1 MMSVWFMQASY
12 HPPHAVSRHEGEESG
27 KVEAEEG
34 EGEFGGV
41 VSEEVAFRAFEVA
54 SIESHPRIEVF
65 PASGADAIVL
75 EREMR
80 SKRDGVEQLV
90 HALILSGEEDRVKA
104 IMVGIGGVQDRMG
117 GDDAGMDR
125 RAAIGDQDAFH
136 LVEDEVGV
144 EGERMPRML
153 ALSEGVVPP

>member
-1 MMSVWFMQASY
+1 MQQSY

-65 PASGADAIVL
+65 PASGAGAIVL

-80 SKRDGVEQLV
+80 S
-90 HALILSGEEDRVKA
+90 
-104 IMVGIGGVQDRMG
+104 
-117 GDDAGMDR
+117 
-125 RAAIGDQDAFH
+125 
-136 LVEDEVGV
+136 
-144 EGERMPRML
+144 ER
-153 ALSEGVVPP
+153 EGVHQVGHGKIIAWVVWKVKEEM